1 MKKLRIMLS
10 TWMIL
15 LVFVLSSCGT
25 PGGEIKNGQDQA
37 AAESGDVESTPE
49 KEEETAGE
57 EPESTDVAATADSE
71 VDYDQVVSDMKK
83 TAIANPWGD
92 TQSLD
97 VAVESSG
104 VEFTPPSEDALPV
117 GLKLKAYRYME
128 GTIEAVYEGGNNS
141 LTIRKSNDRKGEVLS
156 GDYNTY
162 SGEWDEVISGIN
174 VHCHGDGDLINTAE
188 YDSDGG
194 HFALSFNI
202 GEEGRGISPGELQTI
217 IDGGKEK
224 TTAYTFR
231 TPQLRLS
238 HFTKHGIDMGFTSE
252 EAYEEAASRVITN
265 PAALHKTEAEDGDD
279 VYYVVDTNEFV
290 VLSTDGYIRTYFNPD
305 KGKAYFD
312 KQ

>member
-1 MKKLRIMLS
+1 MKKIRIIIL

-15 LVFVLSSCGT
+15 AVFVLASCGG
-25 PGGEIKNGQDQA
+25 PGEEMKISQDPS
-37 AAESGDVESTPE
+37 AAESGYDDGALEAEAESA
-49 KEEETAGE
+49 KEDPAGADQTA
-57 EPESTDVAATADSE
+57 AADSE

-104 VEFTPPSEDALPV
+104 VEFTPPSEEALPV
-117 GLKLKAYRYME
+117 GLMLKTYRYME
-128 GTIEAVYEGGNNS
+128 GTIEAVYEGGNDS
-141 LTIRKSNDRKGEVLS
+141 LTIRKSNDREGKDLS
-156 GDYNTY
+156 GDYNDY

-174 VHCHGDGDLINTAE
+174 VHCRGNNDLINTAE
-188 YDSDGG
+188 YDSDNG
-194 HFALSFNI
+194 HFAVSFNI
-202 GEEGRGISPGELQTI
+202 GEEGRGISPGELQRL
-217 IDGGKEK
+217 IDGGEEK
-224 TTAYTFR
+224 SSGYTFR